1 MALHDFVVP
10 SFKQTLQLH
19 GSVQENKGTDYYT
32 MCNEFPYSRHSQQE
46 FEAFLTEVSAG
57 VLLQHQ
63 VLNCQDSHGQVQ
75 VIGDPGV
82 AVLLR
87 FILHKGVGEG
97 TCLLC
102 QADHESQ
109 GLPLATLIQVLAS
122 GLAVVPRGMGAV
134 GVY

>member
-1 MALHDFVVP
+1 M
-10 SFKQTLQLH
+10 
-19 GSVQENKGTDYYT
+19 
-32 MCNEFPYSRHSQQE
+32 
-46 FEAFLTEVSAG
+46 
-57 VLLQHQ
+57 LLQHR
-63 VLNCQDSHGQVQ
+63 VLNCQDSHGQVP

-97 TCLLC
+97 TCLLF